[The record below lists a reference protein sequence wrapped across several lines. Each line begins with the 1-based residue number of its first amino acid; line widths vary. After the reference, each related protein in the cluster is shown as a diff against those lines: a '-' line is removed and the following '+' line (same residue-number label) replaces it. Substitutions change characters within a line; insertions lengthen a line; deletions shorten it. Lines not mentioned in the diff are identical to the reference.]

1 MVSFSEETK
10 DDINWDMLDD
20 VARCQ
25 IKKLSV
31 GEGSLHYKLYIET
44 PFEIYVTFQ
53 SLIDYLSQRSGCDR

>member
-44 PFEIYVTFQ
+44 PFETVM
-53 SLIDYLSQRSGCDR
+53 SLFRV

>member
-31 GEGSLHYKLYIET
+31 REGPLHYKLYIET
-44 PFEIYVTFQ
+44 PFETVI
-53 SLIDYLSQRSGCDR
+53 SLFRV